1 MRLPLAAAIPSAL
14 ALATGTACVQWS
26 YPTAVRV
33 LAVSNRQDLA
43 ASVTL
48 DAFSAEM
55 SVVVGRAAPFVSV
68 QEDTSGRPYENLV
81 VLPEHVGLIA
91 AFAGSRGDA
100 ARSAPTLAS
109 ALAALGD
116 AYATPRAEY
125 EARFVGEAGA
135 SNPLLAAADTLARAW
150 YGTFPVLAREH
161 GIHLVACSPMP
172 DVESSPAP
180 EDVAIFADP
189 DLASP
194 PEAVWVA
201 RSPEVRSRCT
211 LWDPEG
217 QEVLTADEISPEPD
231 EVELLG
237 LSGGDPEGVA
247 GATLGFGRVG
257 IAVGADA
264 GSGEVLDRLHRDGVA
279 VLLNPRA
286 SWGPWCAYAG
296 EDLDGDGAGDT
307 WVPQAAQGSLVDAM
321 TWEIWPG
328 LLWVASPVLTG
339 NLLDHAF
346 DGQAMIARRN
356 HELSAAP
363 TPLGA
368 AGAEPQDAL
377 VVVGP
382 WAIEDP
388 GLGDPTL
395 SLVQRREI
403 LSATAAALAPGSGAD
418 IENHYL
424 HSVVWA
430 EISLGGEPSD

>member
-1 MRLPLAAAIPSAL
+1 MRLPLAAAIPPAL
-14 ALATGTACVQWS
+14 LLAAGTACVQWS
-26 YPTAVRV
+26 YPTVVRV
-33 LAVSNRQDLA
+33 MAVSNRQDLA
-43 ASVTL
+43 AAASL
-48 DAFSAEM
+48 DAFAAEM
-55 SVVVGRAAPFVSV
+55 AVVVGRAAPFLSL
-68 QEDTSGRPYENLV
+68 QEDGSGQPFENLV

-91 AFAGSRGDA
+91 AFAGSRGEA

-125 EARFVGEAGA
+125 EARFAGEAGA
-135 SNPLLAAADTLARAW
+135 SNPLLAASDTLARAW
-150 YGTFPVLAREH
+150 YGTFPALAREH
-161 GIHLVACSPMP
+161 GIHLVACAPLP

-180 EDVAIFADP
+180 EDVAVFADP

-211 LWDPEG
+211 LWGPDG
-217 QEVLTADEISPEPD
+217 QELLTAEEISPGPE
-231 EVELLG
+231 EVALLG
-237 LSGGDPEGVA
+237 LSGGDLDGVA
-247 GATLGFGRVG
+247 GVTLGFGRVG

-264 GSGEVLDRLHRDGVA
+264 GSGEVLDRLNGDGVA
-279 VLLNPRA
+279 VVLNPRA
-286 SWGPWCAYAG
+286 SWGPWCAYTG

-307 WVPQAAQGSLVDAM
+307 WVPQAAQGTLVDAM

-328 LLWVASPVLTG
+328 LLWIASPVLTG
-339 NLLDHAF
+339 NLFDHAF

-356 HELSAAP
+356 HELSDAA
-363 TPLGA
+363 TPLA

-377 VVVGP
+377 AVVGP
-382 WAIEDP
+382 WAVEDP
-388 GLGDPTL
+388 GVADPTL

-418 IENHYL
+418 IENHYI

-430 EISLGGEPSD
+430 EISLGGEPVD